1 MGPSPEEGLLIGL
14 LLLHLETSFFYTT
27 ALTLL
32 DSSMWLCQNINFN
45 KCFVGL
51 VKMRTHLGKN
61 CNFSLCNYFVISM

>member
-1 MGPSPEEGLLIGL
+1 MWDPSPEEGLLIEL
-14 LLLHLETSFFYTT
+14 LLLHLKTSFFYTT

-51 VKMRTHLGKN
+51 VKN
-61 CNFSLCNYFVISM
+61 EDSLRKKLQLQSM

>member
-1 MGPSPEEGLLIGL
+1 MWDPSPEEGLLIGL
-14 LLLHLETSFFYTT
+14 LLLHLKTSFFYTT

-51 VKMRTHLGKN
+51 VKN
-61 CNFSLCNYFVISM
+61 EDSLRKKLQLQSM